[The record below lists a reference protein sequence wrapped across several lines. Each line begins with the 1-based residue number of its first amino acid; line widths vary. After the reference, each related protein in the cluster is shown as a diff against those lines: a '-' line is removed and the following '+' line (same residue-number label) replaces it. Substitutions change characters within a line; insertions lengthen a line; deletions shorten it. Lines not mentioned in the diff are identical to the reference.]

1 MKQKSIIFIAII
13 LILAIALAACGT
25 VTSTLQ
31 SDNATNENSAN
42 VTTTESGGGAS
53 SSENGAS
60 GETTGTPVSLTLS
73 EESATDYLEESAITL
88 TEAQT
93 TVSTEDAVEIDLST
107 LTTDNAPEG
116 TAFKKNVLTISATGT
131 YVLSGTLNGAVS
143 VEKNVVG
150 TVRIV
155 LAGATIHTTDTQ
167 NVAAIVFKEAS
178 DERILTIADDTV
190 NEISDSIGDKDTEEK
205 EADSAAL
212 KAKKCSLT
220 INGQGTLKV
229 LAVGE
234 TANGISVKNALTVIG
249 TTLEVTAVKNGIKA
263 GNLISLHEANI
274 TVTAGNDGI
283 KTDVEPETA
292 EEAEEAAADKTAG
305 YIYIE
310 KTSITVT
317 AKDDGI
323 AANNCLYIANEEANV
338 ITVKTNGG
346 APEKATSS
354 TSEDAD
360 GKALKAA
367 GIVLKEDENE
377 TKYAATFEE
386 NYAIIITGGTF
397 VLDSNDDA
405 IHSAG
410 HLIISGGTFTIASG
424 DDGIKAEYLTKIS
437 GGDITITTAYEGIE
451 GALVEIAG
459 GNITVNATEDG
470 VNAANSD
477 LKNYAF
483 NLYVTGGT
491 LTVNCNGD
499 GLDSNGKLVIAGGNV
514 TVFGPASGGNS
525 ALDSESGTTIQGG
538 TVIATCYEAM
548 DPVGATQYMINANV
562 RISANTLVTLKDA
575 SGNVIVSFT
584 QPKACSNV
592 VISTPSLTS
601 GTYTLTYGTSS
612 ASVSAVTGQS
622 GGRGGMGGMG
632 GQMNGGP
639 GGRRFGENEGAV
651 SETVPDESFPSDG
664 QMMPPMGQGGMENAE
679 MPEDFDPSNMP
690 TPPSGEMPEIPEGG
704 ELPTPPTDGFG
715 GPAGRAP
722 FGAPNGRGGR
732 PAEGFAENS

>member
-42 VTTTESGGGAS
+42 VTTTESGDGAS

-73 EESATDYLEESAITL
+73 EESAADYLEEASITL

-93 TVSTEDAVEIDLST
+93 NVSTEGATMIDLSA
-107 LTTDNAPEG
+107 LTEDNAPKN
-116 TAFKKNVLTISATGT
+116 TTFKKNVLTINAAGT

-143 VEKNVVG
+143 VAKNVEG

-155 LAGATIHTTDTQ
+155 LSGATIHTTEEQD
-167 NVAAIVFKEAS
+167 VAAIVFKEAS

-283 KTDVEPETA
+283 KTDVEPETE
-292 EEAEEAAADKTAG
+292 EEAEAAAADKTAG

-310 KTSITVT
+310 KSSVTVT
-317 AKDDGI
+317 AGDDGI

-367 GIVLKEDENE
+367 GIVLGEDENE

-386 NYAIIITGGTF
+386 NYAIVITGGTF
-397 VLDSNDDA
+397 LLDANDDA

-410 HLIISGGTFTIASG
+410 NLIISGGIFTIASG
-424 DDGIKAEYLTKIS
+424 DDGIKAEYLTKIT
-437 GGDITITTAYEGIE
+437 GGDVTVTKAYEGIE
-451 GALVEIAG
+451 GALVEISG
-459 GNITVNATEDG
+459 GNITINATEDG
-470 VNAANSD
+470 VNAANGD
-477 LKNYAF
+477 LEKYDF
-483 NLYVTGGT
+483 NLYITGGV

-499 GLDSNGKLVIAGGNV
+499 GLDSNGKLVIAGGTV
-514 TVFGPASGGNS
+514 TVFGPTNGGNS
-525 ALDSESGTTIQGG
+525 ALDSVSGTTIQGG
-538 TVIATCYEAM
+538 TVIATCCEAM
-548 DPVGATQYMINANV
+548 DPVGATQYMINANL
-562 RISANTLVTLKDA
+562 RISANTLVTLSDA
-575 SGNVIVSFT
+575 SGNVILSFT
-584 QPKACSNV
+584 QPKACNNV
-592 VISTPSLTS
+592 VISTPTLTS
-601 GTYTLTYGTSS
+601 GTYTLSYGT
-612 ASVSAVTGQS
+612 ASTSVTAVTGQS

-632 GQMNGGP
+632 GQMNGDP
-639 GGRRFGENEGAV
+639 GGRRFGESGDDAV
-651 SETVPDESFPSDG
+651 ETLPDGEFAPSDR
-664 QMMPPMGQGGMENAE
+664 MPPMGQEGAENAE
-679 MPEDFDPSNMP
+679 MPEL
-690 TPPSGEMPEIPEGG
+690 PEGNEG
-704 ELPTPPTDGFG
+704 FPAPPTSGF
-715 GPAGRAP
+715 AP
-722 FGAPNGRGGR
+722 TGRGGR
-732 PAEGFAENS
+732 R